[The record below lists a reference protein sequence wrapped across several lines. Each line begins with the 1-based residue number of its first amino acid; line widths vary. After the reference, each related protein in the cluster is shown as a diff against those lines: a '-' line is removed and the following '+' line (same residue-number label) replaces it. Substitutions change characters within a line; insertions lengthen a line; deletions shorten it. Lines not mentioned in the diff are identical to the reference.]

1 MKHLTLRKY
10 VSVLLAALMVFALTS
25 AAFAVD
31 VSDGFRYHHDP
42 RLNPAAMADIIVDPD
57 AIYGFAPNP
66 ESTRLGEY
74 AKYDWSDA
82 ELIAGAKQSRIEYHE
97 SIQELYDLKNQLAA
111 EGKGIEEIAR
121 AVSGLRNEIRLRSY
135 EDNPEALASAK
146 ASNLAT
152 YGNELGPTADSLF
165 EKYGS
170 WQVVLEKAFSTN
182 SGMDACLGLYD
193 EYFDVY
199 TMIGQIL
206 DWYYY
211 DAMQWAYDTGLAA
224 VLSDAVCDPDALC
237 TRAQAVMLLWE
248 VSGCPE
254 AADTEIAFTDVAAD
268 SVYAAAIQWAAAEDI
283 VRGVSEDAFAPDAT
297 VTRAQFITL
306 LSRLADADEDAAAE
320 NPFSDVADSAYY
332 YDAVIWAAAEGIT
345 TGTGNAK
352 FTPDSESTCAE
363 VITFLWRYSTAA

>member
-1 MKHLTLRKY
+1 MKRLTFRKT

-25 AAFAVD
+25 AAFAA
-31 VSDGFRYHHDP
+31 DGFRYLHDP

-82 ELIAGAKQSRIEYHE
+82 ELIAGARQSRIEYHE
-97 SIQELYDLKNQLAA
+97 SIQELYDLKDQLVSD
-111 EGKGIEEIAR
+111 GKGIEEIAR

-170 WQVVLEKAFSTN
+170 WETVLEKAFSTN

-193 EYFDVY
+193 KYFDLYV
-199 TMIGQIL
+199 ILGQII

-211 DAMQWAYDTGLAA
+211 DAMQWAYDTGIAD
-224 VLSDAVCDPDALC
+224 VLSVCNPDAVC
-237 TRAQAVMLLWE
+237 TRAQAVTLLWE
-248 VSGCPE
+248 VAGCPE
-254 AADTEIAFTDVAAD
+254 TDLSEIVFTDIASD
-268 SVYAAAIQWAAAEDI
+268 SSYAAAVRWAVEQGI
-283 VRGVSEDAFAPDAT
+283 TNGVTADTFAPDAA

-306 LSRLADADEDAAAE
+306 LARFADADLTIITE
-320 NPFSDVADSAYY
+320 NTFADIADGAYY
-332 YDAVIWAAAEGIT
+332 HDSVLWAMKEGIAI
-345 TGTGNAK
+345 GTGHNR
-352 FTPDSESTCAE
+352 FSPNSECSFAE
-363 VITFLWRYSTAA
+363 VFTFLWRYSDV